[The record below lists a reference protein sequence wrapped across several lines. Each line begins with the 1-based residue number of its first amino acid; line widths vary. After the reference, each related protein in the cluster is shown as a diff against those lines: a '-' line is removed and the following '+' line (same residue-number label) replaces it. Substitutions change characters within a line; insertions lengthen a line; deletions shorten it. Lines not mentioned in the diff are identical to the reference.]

1 MSVLAFPIQPNE
13 RRETRP
19 ASKED
24 RVSSAPR
31 QEGPFTIVPD
41 TVRRLK
47 NPYATQVYIT
57 LLYRAN
63 VDMVCWPSHQEI
75 ADEAGMSERK
85 VREMIALLESHGLI
99 YVESRSAGG
108 MKSSN
113 RYTLVAHRFKAKT
126 PDTSDRHV
134 VPNDRQDTPN
144 DRHTVPVDRHD
155 VPRNLETRDLETTKK
170 NPPTPQRRT
179 VAGPVNYTD
188 DFMRLWNASLRK
200 DKKLQAF
207 RVWEEIN
214 PDKTLADQIVRAM
227 ETQVRANPRW
237 REEGGRF
244 CPMVDNWLINRRW
257 EDTIDTTNPA
267 EENPKLK
274 GGMGLNL
281 VRERK
286 RLVIARAGCKL
297 ESELPRYDARISDVD
312 TDLLAL
318 GVTVQEAEAWALRH

>member
-1 MSVLAFPIQPNE
+1 M
-13 RRETRP
+13 
-19 ASKED
+19 
-24 RVSSAPR
+24 SSAPR

-63 VDMVCWPSHQEI
+63 ANMVCWPSHQEI
-75 ADEAGMSERK
+75 ADEAGISERK

-113 RYTLVAHRFKAKT
+113 RYTLVAHQFKAKT

-144 DRHTVPVDRHD
+144 DRHSVPVDRHD
-155 VPRNLETRDLETTKK
+155 VPKNLETRDLETTTKK
-170 NPPTPQRRT
+170 NPPTPQRRST
-179 VAGPVNYTD
+179 PQVAGPVNYTD
-188 DFMRLWNASLRK
+188 DFMQLWNASLRK

-214 PDKTLADQIVRAM
+214 PDKALADRIVRAM
-227 ETQVRANPRW
+227 QVQVKANPRW
-237 REEGGRF
+237 QEEGGRF
-244 CPMVDNWLINRRW
+244 CPMVDNWLLNRRW
-257 EDTIDTTNPA
+257 EDTDDTRIAVEEPEALKRGPGRALAQERKYEA
-267 EENPKLK
+267 EKNKYTLDD
-274 GGMGLNL
+274 MT
-281 VRERK
+281 RERSAQ
-286 RLVIARAGCKL
+286 RIAEIDAKL
-297 ESELPRYDARISDVD
+297 DR
-312 TDLLAL
+312 L
-318 GVTVQEAEAWALRH
+318 GVSVQEAEAWAQRH